1 MLGLFKPK
9 LPVDR
14 DEYEWL
20 LACYAWLLREFGGIE
35 GMRARPLVLATTDF
49 FPPSSLKGH
58 DRALELFGQVK
69 AIAGM
74 ADWQCDLI
82 EGASDRE
89 THVAPAH
96 LIRHHSKPQ
105 PAGTFGYRDGRYFV
119 SYNPSKLADPE
130 ILVATFAHELGH
142 YLIHSAES
150 RPPGGRELEEHATDL
165 ASVFLGFGIFAA
177 NSAKNFSAYQ
187 NYEVQG
193 WRMQSLGYLSEL
205 ARVTALAL
213 FVRLSGADAGAAE
226 KGLKDYLRPP
236 LRKALAAIARQHPD
250 LAAAVAA
257 VDLGEWA

>member
-20 LACYAWLLREFGGIE
+20 LACYAWLLREFGGVE
-35 GMRARPLVLATTDF
+35 GIRARRLVLATTDF

-58 DRALELFGQVK
+58 ERALELFGQVK

-74 ADWQCDLI
+74 ADWQCDLV
-82 EGASDRE
+82 EGAADRE

-96 LIRHHSKPQ
+96 LIRHHAKPQ
-105 PAGTFGYRDGRYFV
+105 PAGTFGYRDGRYV
-119 SYNPSKLADPE
+119 VTYNPSKLNDPE

-142 YLIHSAES
+142 YLIHSGES

-177 NSAKNFSAYQ
+177 NSAKNFNAYQ
-187 NYEVQG
+187 NFEVQG
-193 WRMQSLGYLSEL
+193 WQMQSLGYLSEL

-226 KGLKDYLRPP
+226 KGLKDYLRGP
-236 LRKALAAIARQHPD
+236 LRKALAAIDRQHPD
-250 LAAAVAA
+250 LAGAVMA
-257 VDLGEWA
+257 VDLSEWA